1 MSRYWHADQE
11 GHGDARAGVPFASFN
26 TRPPTRLLLR
36 LRRLLMSRCRS
47 RRNDRQRP
55 HVRLLAR
62 VRTECTRGRGSGL
75 FAGEQRRGRSLAR
88 PQAADLVCVAQVI
101 SPHLVQ
107 GDAAMSVDGVEM
119 RLFACGTSLARA
131 DLGEWLGTPVE
142 DQRVARV
149 EYDIV
154 AWGADEFTIRAPDGQ
169 WGDALLGQVQLIQA
183 PVGDPATWADPQ
195 LAYGIAIRQA
205 Q

>member
-1 MSRYWHADQE
+1 
-11 GHGDARAGVPFASFN
+11 
-26 TRPPTRLLLR
+26 
-36 LRRLLMSRCRS
+36 MSRCRS
-47 RRNDRQRP
+47 RRNARQRP

-88 PQAADLVCVAQVI
+88 PQVADLVCVAQVI

-131 DLGEWLGTPVE
+131 DLGEWLGTPLE
-142 DQRVARV
+142 DQRVAPV
-149 EYDIV
+149 EDDIA
-154 AWGADEFTIRAPDGQ
+154 AWGAAECTICAPVRQ
-169 WGDALLGQVQLIQA
+169 WGDTLLGPGPLIHA
-183 PVGDPATWADPQ
+183 PVAPPA
-195 LAYGIAIRQA
+195 
-205 Q
+205 